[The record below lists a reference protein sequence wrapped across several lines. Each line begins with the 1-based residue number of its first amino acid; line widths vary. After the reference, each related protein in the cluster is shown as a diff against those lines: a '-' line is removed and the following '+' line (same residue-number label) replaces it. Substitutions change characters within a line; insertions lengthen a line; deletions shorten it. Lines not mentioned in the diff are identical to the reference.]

1 MFMKKGCKNCRQ
13 WQSILSNLKIFMT
26 ALHPANREDMGK
38 LEKVDEVQC

>member
-1 MFMKKGCKNCRQ
+1 MLMKKGHKNCRQ
-13 WQSILSNLKIFMT
+13 WQSSLSNLKIFMT